1 MKKNSIDKKRYAL
14 LKIGAA
20 LLMFIFILPS
30 CTIQMKVDV
39 SSDEKEKSGMK
50 ILVENTE
57 QKEYIGWW
65 VYGEGQHIFKD
76 EQTLEEYDME
86 FPNENMEELVELYL
100 AVCEMEYFPM
110 ECKMTGHLKKELVEK
125 QTTLIV
131 SDFEILYIQGCGE

>member
-1 MKKNSIDKKRYAL
+1 MKKNSIDKKRYSL
-14 LKIGAA
+14 LKIVGA
-20 LLMFIFILPS
+20 LLMFIFILSS
-30 CTIQMKVDV
+30 CTIEKKLDV